1 MSLSARIATASHVG
15 MVRDNNQDRAVVIGD
30 LVAVADGMGGH
41 AGGEMAAELAVGVIG
56 KATTPVTAD
65 DLHELVKAANATVH
79 EKAQA
84 PELNGMGTTMVAA
97 TLDVDAGNVLLAN
110 VGDSRAYLYSVGT
123 FRQLTNDHSLVN
135 DLVREGRITE
145 DEARTHPQRNILTR
159 VLGIN
164 TDLAV
169 DQFEIRVY
177 GGDKILL
184 CSDGL
189 TNEVD
194 DGAISSVLARF
205 DDPKDAAETL
215 VEKALEGGG
224 RDNITVGV
232 MFIDG
237 GEGEQLPLLHVEGA
251 ELEEPGEPTEALEP
265 VFVSGNDTS
274 EGPAIAEPAEIEVE
288 KPSARFRIRSVVTLL
303 AVLAVMAVAYLAT
316 ESYAKDAWFA
326 DDVDGQVVIL
336 QGRPDGFLWVNPSEA
351 EVTDI
356 AVGDLDGASQER
368 LKSQPE
374 WNSLDDARQF
384 VSNLTAAGETGN

>member
-1 MSLSARIATASHVG
+1 MSLSVRIATASHVG
-15 MVRDNNQDRAVVIGD
+15 MVRDSNQDRAVVVGD

-41 AGGEMAAELAVGVIG
+41 AGGEMAVELAVGVIG
-56 KATTPVTAD
+56 KATGPVTAD

-79 EKAQA
+79 EKAEA

-97 TLDVDAGNVLLAN
+97 TLDVEAGNVLLAN

-177 GGDKILL
+177 GGDIILL

-205 DDPKDAAETL
+205 DDPKDAADTL
-215 VEKALEGGG
+215 VDKALEGGG

-237 GEGEQLPLLHVEGA
+237 GEGEQLPLLHADGA

-265 VFVSGNDTS
+265 VFVGGNDTP

-288 KPSARFRIRSVVTLL
+288 KPSARFRIRSVITFL
-303 AVLAVMAVAYLAT
+303 AVLAVMAIAYCAT

-326 DDVDGQVVIL
+326 DEADGQVVIL

-356 AVGDLDGASQER
+356 AVAELDGASQER